1 MQRLLCTLALSFI
14 ASPVFADPPPGGM
27 NASSGALG
35 RELIA
40 RANADG
46 VFELAASE
54 AQTIV
59 IRHIRSG
66 LTCRLNAA
74 GANRLVIFPQ
84 AARGEDVAC
93 ETSANGE
100 TVALFAS
107 RFSFATS
114 LDQQM
119 AGVEAAIRRHYPDAA
134 PYAATIEIPSD
145 TLPAHRTAAFI
156 VTRDG
161 ARTFTSASVAQVG
174 AWVIK
179 LRYTARAPD
188 DTAARAGERAAGQ
201 AFAAALAD
209 LVDARAPA
217 P

>member
-1 MQRLLCTLALSFI
+1 MRRLFCTLALSFM
-14 ASPVFADPPPGGM
+14 ASPAFADPPAA
-27 NASSGALG
+27 NASPGAVG

-46 VFELAASE
+46 VFELAATD

-59 IRHIRSG
+59 LRHSRSG
-66 LTCRLNAA
+66 LTCRMNAA
-74 GANRLVIFPQ
+74 NANRLLIFPQ

-100 TVALFAS
+100 TIVLFAS
-107 RFSFATS
+107 RFPFATS
-114 LDQQM
+114 LDQQIG
-119 AGVEAAIRRHYPDAA
+119 GVEGAIRRHYPGAR

-145 TLPAHRTAAFI
+145 TLPAHRTSAFI
-156 VTRDG
+156 VTREG

-174 AWVIK
+174 DWVIK
-179 LRYTARAPD
+179 LRYTAPAPD
-188 DTAARAGERAAGQ
+188 DAAARARERAAGR
-201 AFAAALAD
+201 AFAAALAEI
-209 LVDARAPA
+209 VGARTPR